1 VNKIIKLMFTTATGT
16 DINKAIALLDANEV
30 VAIPTETVYGLAGNA
45 LNNAAIVKIFEAK
58 NRPFFNPLILHLATI
73 EQIEQYAI
81 LDDISKKLAHHFMPG
96 PFTLLLNKKDNVPD
110 LVTAGSNKVAIRIP
124 NHPLTHQL
132 LSQLNYPLAAPSA
145 NPFGYVSPVSA
156 THVLQGLQG
165 KIPYILD
172 GGHCTVGVESTI
184 VAVEN
189 GAVILHRAGGLAIE
203 DIEQVIEKKLVIAAQ
218 QSKPQTSGQ
227 LKSHYATT
235 TDLLQGNIEEL
246 IALNQGKKIA
256 ILSFQKEY
264 KNIDKQHQFIL
275 SPNGNLN
282 EAAQNLFGTMR
293 ELDTMNYDIIL
304 AEVFP
309 TKGLGLAIND
319 RLKRAQVTEK

>member
-1 VNKIIKLMFTTATGT
+1 MFTTTTGT
-16 DINKAIALLDANEV
+16 DVNKTIALLNANEV

-45 LNNAAIVKIFEAK
+45 LNNDAVVKIFEAK
-58 NRPFFNPLILHLATI
+58 NRPFFNPLILHLASI
-73 EQIEQYAI
+73 EQIEKYAY
-81 LDDISKKLAHHFMPG
+81 LDTISSKLATAFMPG
-96 PFTLLLNKKDNVPD
+96 PFTLLLNKKENVPD
-110 LVTAGSNKVAIRIP
+110 LVTAGSSKVAIRIP

-156 THVLQGLQG
+156 AHVLQGLSG

-172 GGHCTVGVESTI
+172 GGDSTVGLESTI
-184 VAVEN
+184 VEVDN
-189 GAVILHRAGGLAIE
+189 GEVILHRAGGLAIE
-203 DIEQVIEKKLVIAAQ
+203 DIESVTGKKVIMATNH
-218 QSKPQTSGQ
+218 SKPQTSGQ

-235 TDLLQGNIEEL
+235 TDLLQGDIEAML
-246 IALNQGKKIA
+246 PNCTGKKLA

-264 KNIDKQHQFIL
+264 SGVDRQHQYIL
-275 SPNGNLN
+275 SPTGNLN
-282 EAAQNLFGTMR
+282 EAAQQLFATMR
-293 ELDTMNYDIIL
+293 TLDTMQYDIIL

-309 TKGLGLAIND
+309 QQGLGLAIND